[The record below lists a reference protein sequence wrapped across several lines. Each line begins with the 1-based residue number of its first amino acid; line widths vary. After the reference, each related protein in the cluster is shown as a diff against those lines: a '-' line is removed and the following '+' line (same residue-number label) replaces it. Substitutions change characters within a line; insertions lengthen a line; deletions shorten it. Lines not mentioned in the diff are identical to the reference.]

1 MAAAAAAS
9 APGREVG
16 GGGSGGRREAGGSE
30 KPRGPRRRR
39 LGRGGRGGGGGNR
52 REVAGAEQSGAD
64 PAPSLRLGARA
75 RPWPRLPALGERG
88 KAWGRSL
95 QMPPVKSSYR
105 ETPVRKDVPG
115 ERHARG

>member
-39 LGRGGRGGGGGNR
+39 LGRGGGGGNR